1 MSAARSPLNYNSL
14 KRHTHHGVIVNT
26 KDRRI
31 DPNKFKA
38 FLLNQAEIFL
48 EGVPKD
54 QWIPIAMIPD
64 NIDREVIELL
74 DQGTIIFREHANYS
88 QFRVLDNEDFSAFK
102 LEPGLGV
109 LRKEGYGI

>member
-1 MSAARSPLNYNSL
+1 MSAARSPLNYSSL
-14 KRHTHHGVIVNT
+14 KRHTRSGKLVNT
-26 KDRRI
+26 TRRQI

-48 EGVPKD
+48 EGVPKG

-64 NIDREVIELL
+64 NIAFEVIELL
-74 DQGTIIFREHANYS
+74 DQGTIIFREHSNYS
-88 QFRVLDNEDFSAFK
+88 RFKVTDNEDFSAFK
-102 LEPGLGV
+102 LEPGIGV